1 MHDRLGN
8 KGFSLIELIV
18 VIAIMGVLI
27 GGSINM
33 IAYIQLGNVKKC
45 ANMINTHIGEVRAD
59 ALSQADIPY
68 LIVYST
74 GSEIYSYKTN
84 LATTAEQNQ
93 LLDGSVG
100 QKLTNQNITIKFLKE
115 GETSPYTLADATS
128 IRAGDLLDPANS
140 AHTKVIA
147 IKFKK
152 STGAFSDSVPFYPE
166 LQISSDHRTYKL
178 NMIKETGRYYIE

>member
-1 MHDRLGN
+1 MHSRLDK

-27 GGSINM
+27 GSSVNM
-33 IAYIQLGNVKKC
+33 ISYLQFGNVKKC
-45 ANMINTHIGEVRAD
+45 ANMVNTYIGEVRAD

-68 LIVYST
+68 LI
-74 GSEIYSYKTN
+74 IYSVDNAIYAYKTN
-84 LATTAEQNQ
+84 LATTEEQNQ

-100 QKLTNQNITIKFLKE
+100 EKLTTHKVTIKFLKE
-115 GETSPYTLADATS
+115 GAASSYTLADASS
-128 IRAGDLLDPANS
+128 IRAGDLLDPASS

-147 IKFKK
+147 VKFKK
-152 STGAFSDSVPFYPE
+152 STGAFSDSVPFYSE
-166 LQISSDHRTYKL
+166 LEISSSSRTYRL